1 LLHIHPIFER
11 QLNREDK
18 EALLNQHALVVWFVG
33 LSGSGKSTL
42 ATGLENYLYRKGYK
56 TKLLDGDNL
65 RTGINNNLGFTE
77 DDRIE
82 NVRRAAE
89 VSKLFLNCGIITIC
103 SLISPTI
110 RVRNMAREII
120 GTDSFI
126 EVYVDCPL
134 ETCEKRDVKGLYAKA
149 RSGEIKDFTGISSPF
164 EIPENPELI
173 IDTGK
178 DPLEINLKKLVEYIR
193 PRIKRQ

>member
-11 QLNREDK
+11 QLKKEDK
-18 EALLNQHALVVWFVG
+18 EALLGQNAHVIWFVG

-65 RTGINNNLGFTE
+65 RTGINSNLGFTE
-77 DDRIE
+77 EDRIE

-110 RVRNMAREII
+110 QVRSMAREIV

-134 ETCEKRDVKGLYAKA
+134 ELCEKRDVKGLYAKA
-149 RSGEIKDFTGISSPF
+149 RRGEIKDFTGISSPF
-164 EIPENPELI
+164 EIPVHPELI
-173 IDTGK
+173 IDTGN

-193 PRIKRQ
+193 PRIKRR

>member
-1 LLHIHPIFER
+1 LLHIHPIFET
-11 QLNREDK
+11 QLKKEDK
-18 EALLNQHALVVWFVG
+18 EALLNQHAVVIWFVG

-65 RTGINNNLGFTE
+65 RIGINNNLGFSDE
-77 DDRIE
+77 DRIE

-103 SLISPTI
+103 SLISPSIYT
-110 RVRNMAREII
+110 RRMAREII
-120 GTDSFI
+120 GSDSFI

-134 ETCEKRDVKGLYAKA
+134 EICEKRDVKGLYAKA
-149 RSGEIKDFTGISSPF
+149 RRGEIKNFTGISSPF
-164 EIPENPELI
+164 EIPENPDLVI
-173 IDTGK
+173 NTFN
-178 DPLEINLKKLVEYIR
+178 DPLEINLKKLVEHIR
-193 PRIKRQ
+193 PRVKKQ

>member
-11 QLNREDK
+11 QLKKEDK
-18 EALLNQHALVVWFVG
+18 EALLGQNAHVIWFVG

-65 RTGINNNLGFTE
+65 RTGINSNLGFTE
-77 DDRIE
+77 EDRIE

-110 RVRNMAREII
+110 QVRNMAREIV

-126 EVYVDCPL
+126 EIYVDCPL
-134 ETCEKRDVKGLYAKA
+134 ELCEKRDVKGLYAKA
-149 RSGEIKDFTGISSPF
+149 RRGEIKDFTGISSPF
-164 EIPENPELI
+164 EIPVHPELI
-173 IDTGK
+173 IDTGN

-193 PRIKRQ
+193 PRIKRK

>member
-1 LLHIHPIFER
+1 LHIHPIFER
-11 QLNREDK
+11 QLKREDK

-42 ATGLENYLYRKGYK
+42 ATGLENYLFRKGYK

-110 RVRNMAREII
+110 QVRNMAREII
-120 GTDSFI
+120 GSDSFF

-134 ETCEKRDVKGLYAKA
+134 EVCEKRDVKGLYAKA
-149 RSGEIKDFTGISSPF
+149 RSGEIKDFTGVSSPF
-164 EIPENPELI
+164 EIPESPELI

-178 DPLEINLKKLVEYIR
+178 EPLEINLKKLVEYIR
-193 PRIKRQ
+193 PRIKKQ

>member
-1 LLHIHPIFER
+1 LHIHPIFER
-11 QLNREDK
+11 QLKKEDK
-18 EALLNQHALVVWFVG
+18 EALLGQNAHVIWFVG

-65 RTGINNNLGFTE
+65 RTGINSNLGFTE
-77 DDRIE
+77 EDRIE

-110 RVRNMAREII
+110 QVRNMAREIV

-126 EVYVDCPL
+126 EIYVDCPL
-134 ETCEKRDVKGLYAKA
+134 ELCEKRDVKGLYAKA
-149 RSGEIKDFTGISSPF
+149 RRGEIKDFTGISSPF
-164 EIPENPELI
+164 EIPVHPELI
-173 IDTGK
+173 IDTGN

-193 PRIKRQ
+193 PRIKRR